1 MSQGPTSSVPSI
13 NSSLDASNTFTDG
26 NSSAGDMCFIRKDID
41 HQTINK
47 QSPFVLGL
55 PNTQDMVHCS
65 SSGCVICH
73 NVNVESVFEG
83 YTNKKKFSSLRSQV
97 LDCKATNLIYLISC
111 AKCGQQYVGETKR
124 SLAVRMKEHR
134 NNVMKG
140 EAGTY
145 LVDHFKQSNHSV
157 EDMKFTII
165 EHFGQTTMTKQQRE
179 EKEDFWIRALVTAY
193 PFGMNDK
200 IRGYGI
206 ISKGLDPINHP
217 KHPYFCTKFPPRRR
231 DRGKRKRSKK
241 FIDVKKV
248 TDTMELLKDP
258 VYSVREQYIR
268 LNRLSIKEIVQLMK
282 QLQNGDCNLSNKNQL
297 IVQAVTAS
305 KVGTTCKN
313 PSQKLPKLIITAE
326 FKNKAMEA
334 INLPTVFKDHRIIK
348 ELGIKKT
355 ELGDIIIAYKY
366 KLPAGAKIFNHSK
379 TLRNIN
385 PAELSEIMDK
395 TCDCNSSSFNYK
407 PVGHVIS
414 GSTEITKNKMLQK
427 IFKLGAKHRTAA
439 EINWDE
445 IRESTEEVLRQ
456 LRQKLINRLCNKV
469 APEKIENVLALC
481 QSIINKRIERSS
493 SIPIFN
499 PTHIQMGND
508 QISEINKLKKKFII
522 APADKAA
529 NNYIFVCKKFYL
541 QVMCQELGV
550 SRNPA
555 SKIWEALGNA
565 VYSPVNMDKN
575 QLIKQH
581 EIDSATFGVEILEE
595 NRTLPIIYAIPKLH
609 KNPYKFRFIAGAS
622 KSSLKPISIVLTK
635 ILTHVREWFRRY
647 CKNCNFNGSWS
658 INSSLEVLQAIK
670 WKNNWKNITTA
681 DFSSMYTS
689 LPHDLVLK
697 EICSL
702 LQMIIKDK
710 YFCVG
715 YTACYCSETP
725 GTKVKAY
732 RVQELQ
738 EMVKMVLDNTYVQ
751 FAGFIFR
758 QTSGIPMGGNASP
771 LLADLTMSMLEF
783 KYMKQANVELRASIG
798 LCMRYIDDILNLNG
812 KEFLIKS
819 KDIYPTCLPLEDT
832 TIDSR
837 NSNFL
842 DLSLH
847 IKEGKLQSTL
857 YNKVDAFNFEVIR
870 MPDHSSDIHSQVGY
884 NVFYSQLIRTVRVCS
899 TIPELNNK
907 IGNLCQT
914 FITKNYDK
922 NILLK
927 KSKQFIAN
935 YRPVYLCLG
944 ISSKQMLEVFTQF
957 L

>member
-1 MSQGPTSSVPSI
+1 
-13 NSSLDASNTFTDG
+13 
-26 NSSAGDMCFIRKDID
+26 MCFIRKDID
-41 HQTINK
+41 HQTFNK

-55 PNTQDMVHCS
+55 PNTHDMVHCS
-65 SSGCVICH
+65 SSGCAICH

-83 YTNKKKFSSLRSQV
+83 YTNKKKFSSLRSQA

-134 NNVMKG
+134 KNVMKG

-145 LVDHFKQSNHSV
+145 LVDHFKQSDHSI

-165 EHFGQTTMTKQQRE
+165 EHFGQTSMTKQQRE

-206 ISKGLDPINHP
+206 ISKGLDPVNHP
-217 KHPYFCTKFPPRRR
+217 KHPYFCIKFPTRRR

-248 TDTMELLKDP
+248 TDSMTLLQDH
-258 VYSVREQYIR
+258 VCSAREQYIR
-268 LNRLSIKEIVQLMK
+268 LNRLSIKEIVQLRK
-282 QLQNGDCNLSNKNQL
+282 QLQNGDYNLCSRNQL

-305 KVGTTCKN
+305 KVGITCKKS
-313 PSQKLPKLIITAE
+313 SQNLPKLIITAE

-334 INLPTVFKDHRIIK
+334 INLPTVFKDHRFMK
-348 ELGIKKT
+348 ELGINKT
-355 ELGDIIIAYKY
+355 ELGDIVIAYTY

-379 TLRNIN
+379 TLRNIT
-385 PAELSEIMDK
+385 PADLSEIMDK
-395 TCDCNSSSFNYK
+395 TCTCSSSPFNYK
-407 PVGHVIS
+407 PVGHIIS
-414 GSTEITKNKMLQK
+414 GSIEITKNIMMQK
-427 IFKLGAKHRTAA
+427 ILKLGAKHRTPA

-445 IRESTEEVLRQ
+445 IKESTEEVLQR
-456 LRQKLINRLCNKV
+456 LRQKLIIRLRNKV
-469 APEKIENVLALC
+469 APDKIDKALALC
-481 QSIINKRIERSS
+481 KSIIDKRIERCS
-493 SIPIFN
+493 SILISN
-499 PTHIQMGND
+499 LEQVYMGND
-508 QISEINKLKKKFII
+508 QLLEINRLKKKFII

-541 QVMCQELGV
+541 QVMCHELGV
-550 SRNPA
+550 SRNPI

-565 VYSPVNMDKN
+565 VYSPINMDKN

-581 EIDSATFGVEILEE
+581 EIDSATFGVDVMED

-609 KNPYKFRFIAGAS
+609 KNPYKFRFIAGAR
-622 KSSLKPISIVLTK
+622 KSSLKPVSILLTK
-635 ILTHVREWFRRY
+635 ILTYVREWFRRY

-697 EICSL
+697 EIGSL

-710 YFCVG
+710 YLCVG
-715 YTACYCSETP
+715 YTTCYCSETP

-738 EMVKMVLDNTYVQ
+738 EMVQTVLDNTYVQ

-783 KYMKQANVELRASIG
+783 KYMKQANVGLRASMG
-798 LCMRYIDDILNLNG
+798 LCLRYIDDILNLNG
-812 KEFLIKS
+812 KDFLIRS
-819 KDIYPTCLPLEDT
+819 KDIYPRCLPLEDT
-832 TIDSR
+832 TVDSG

-842 DLSLH
+842 DLSLN
-847 IKEGKLQSTL
+847 IKDGKLQSTL
-857 YNKVDAFNFEVIR
+857 YNKVDAFNFDVIR

-884 NVFYSQLIRTVRVCS
+884 NVFYSQLIRTARICS
-899 TIPELNNK
+899 TIPELSNK
-907 IGNLCQT
+907 IENLCQT
-914 FITKNYDK
+914 FIAKNYDK
-922 NILLK
+922 NILFK

-944 ISSKQMLEVFTQF
+944 ISSKQMFEIFTQF
-957 L
+957 LL